1 MNDWIE
7 WTTSYGQT
15 EGPIPR
21 VISSV
26 PISIHQ
32 YFYFYFWWTHWK
44 PLIKLNAH
52 MLY

>member
-1 MNDWIE
+1 MSWIAMNDWIE

-26 PISIHQ
+26 PISILQ
-32 YFYFYFWWTHWK
+32 YLDF
-44 PLIKLNAH
+44 LITFIFGEHIEAS
-52 MLY
+52 Y